1 MAASRPGP
9 EPIRDPRYL
18 VYYLCIVSI
27 PVRFMSWSF
36 RLDFT
41 LGCFVPSQSVP
52 RLKRV
57 IGRRTEAPS

>member
-41 LGCFVPSQSVP
+41 LGCFI
-52 RLKRV
+52 RV
-57 IGRRTEAPS
+57 GFVASL